1 MNNVRINPAA
11 VLLQL
16 LGVAGKRCGQGQP
29 GPSVGKEKKP
39 FPTQFVLEMIL
50 TQGRTPVERGKSEL
64 VPDDTST
71 GDATRRDAGGE
82 NPDDRG
88 LHLGCVGVPVAGGLS
103 LLQERAGA
111 TVVPRQATA
120 PETTVIDLEGK
131 PGKILSQIEV
141 PVMPARGTESRQDT
155 AHQPAGEAANGNPL
169 VEQPPVKE
177 VDEPTEAI
185 RTNRPSRPTRTTTLT
200 TPNTTTRLSGTSP
213 RNTVRHAEV
222 DPGAVGLV
230 RQNEPPRGGTSGGEE
245 HAARGS
251 EPVPAVGHGVQTP
264 AGPENAASVA
274 QVQAPRVV
282 ASVEELFTRLVEYSR
297 VENGAEATTWQ
308 LRIVEPDMG
317 RIEVRLDWRDE
328 TLHAVFRGQPQLG
341 LDFEQQV
348 LSPLRAL
355 LQQEG
360 IALGT
365 FAWEGGQQTDPRGQG
380 HERGRSPET
389 PVQLEGESCK

>member
-16 LGVAGKRCGQGQP
+16 LGVADKRCGQGQP

-50 TQGRTPVERGKSEL
+50 AQGRTPVERGKSEL

-111 TVVPRQATA
+111 TVVPPQATA

-131 PGKILSQIEV
+131 PGKVLSQIEV

-177 VDEPTEAI
+177 VDEPTVATRTAVMTEPTEAI
-185 RTNRPSRPTRTTTLT
+185 RTNRPTR
-200 TPNTTTRLSGTSP
+200 
-213 RNTVRHAEV
+213 
-222 DPGAVGLV
+222 
-230 RQNEPPRGGTSGGEE
+230 PPR
-245 HAARGS
+245 
-251 EPVPAVGHGVQTP
+251 
-264 AGPENAASVA
+264 
-274 QVQAPRVV
+274 
-282 ASVEELFTRLVEYSR
+282 
-297 VENGAEATTWQ
+297 
-308 LRIVEPDMG
+308 
-317 RIEVRLDWRDE
+317 
-328 TLHAVFRGQPQLG
+328 
-341 LDFEQQV
+341 
-348 LSPLRAL
+348 
-355 LQQEG
+355 
-360 IALGT
+360 
-365 FAWEGGQQTDPRGQG
+365 
-380 HERGRSPET
+380 
-389 PVQLEGESCK
+389 